1 MLNYIWP
8 FFLMASFIYAIYSG
22 KIAEVNNDIFD
33 SCKDA
38 VNLSL
43 ILIGNMCF
51 WCGIMNIVSKTS
63 LTKKLNK
70 LLSPVL
76 NKLFPEIKNK
86 NTKNEISMNI
96 IANIL
101 GLGNAATP
109 LGLKAMN
116 SMQNE
121 NKNKDVLSNSMA
133 MFIVINTASLQIIPT
148 TAIAMRSNLGSQNP
162 TKIIISVWISTIVAL
177 FVAIIFCKILIKKT
191 R

>member
-1 MLNYIWP
+1 
-8 FFLMASFIYAIYSG
+8 MASFIYAIYSG

-51 WCGIMNIVSKTS
+51 WCGIMNTISKTS
-63 LTKKLNK
+63 IRKKINK
-70 LLSPVL
+70 LLSPII
-76 NKLFPEIKNK
+76 NKLFPDIKNE
-86 NTKNEISMNI
+86 NIKNEISMNI

-177 FVAIIFCKILIKKT
+177 FVAIILCQILIKKI